1 VAVSGH
7 PGTQV
12 RVEVHHPDAPV
23 VALFEAGLGLPMDIW
38 HPVVENLPGVCC
50 ILTDRPGLGGSTPWQ
65 HPPALADQVALIAD
79 VLAACSPD
87 PRMRVALVGHS
98 YAAILVKAFAR
109 MHPEQV
115 SALVLVDPSLAAHE
129 ADSTTL
135 VERFPDIA
143 RDLAHR
149 LSGIGR
155 WLGWAFASGGTV
167 GLGAGGAAA
176 QPIVDAYEDPE
187 HQQASID
194 ELLRIG
200 DEASE
205 LLVLAEDHP
214 LPDVP
219 ILIVGAARWPGPV
232 PLRRRTWLD
241 ALEQRAGE
249 LGPGAWVVDIEGAH
263 LLMLDEPQA
272 LAQAIGDALRPPAPP
287 A

>member
-1 VAVSGH
+1 M
-7 PGTQV
+7 
-12 RVEVHHPDAPV
+12 HHLDAPT
-23 VALFEAGLGLPMDIW
+23 VALFGAGLGLPLEVW

-50 ILTDRPGLGGSTPWQ
+50 ILADRPGLAGSTPWE
-65 HPPALADQVALIAD
+65 HPPALADQVALIND
-79 VLAACSPD
+79 VLTAASPD
-87 PRMRVALVGHS
+87 PDQPVALVGHS

-109 MHPEQV
+109 VHPEQV

-135 VERFPDIA
+135 VERFPDVA
-143 RDLAHR
+143 RDLAQR

-155 WLGWAFASGGTV
+155 WLGLALVSGGTV
-167 GLGAGGAAA
+167 GLGVDVGGPAARSIA
-176 QPIVDAYEDPE
+176 DAYADPE
-187 HQQASID
+187 HQQASMD

-263 LLMLDEPQA
+263 LLMLDDPEA
-272 LAQAIGDALRPPAPP
+272 LARAIGDALHPQVPPG
-287 A
+287 